1 MSGQS
6 RTVFEHEGSVPM
18 ERSGHVN
25 DDQPKP
31 DAEAAKP
38 ADPSPEDVQEI
49 GGPKGPEPTRY
60 GDWEK
65 GGRCSDF

>member
-1 MSGQS
+1 MAGS
-6 RTVFEHEGSVPM
+6 R
-18 ERSGHVN
+18 
-25 DDQPKP
+25 
-31 DAEAAKP
+31 DATKEKP
-38 ADPSPEDVQEI
+38 APADDGARDRTKVGGRPAEKEI